1 MYQINRV
8 TESDIAQ
15 FLSLVNGPEWKR
27 DNGLADSDSLTSS
40 FISRGEM
47 REVLRAAVSAAE
59 KRRTILT
66 LRRPTR
72 AVTPEDFEYLV
83 RAIDGVAR
91 AKCLPQRNL
100 ESDDP
105 SSRSLEAPGHVS
117 VVVLPLD
124 GTHPSPDL
132 LARVR
137 QALEPARLLT
147 TRVHVV
153 APRYVTVG
161 VRLTVVPNRDVRVDN
176 ALRNTVFEKLMLFLD
191 PHRGWFD
198 GRGWPL
204 GRDLYISELYQLIA
218 ETAGVDSVVPT
229 IDSQGIPQDE
239 IMLDAAFSGRIVR
252 DESGRIQAISLRSD
266 EFIDAQ
272 IEARNI
278 KIARRA

>member
-1 MYQINRV
+1 
-8 TESDIAQ
+8 
-15 FLSLVNGPEWKR
+15 
-27 DNGLADSDSLTSS
+27 
-40 FISRGEM
+40 
-47 REVLRAAVSAAE
+47 
-59 KRRTILT
+59 
-66 LRRPTR
+66 
-72 AVTPEDFEYLV
+72 
-83 RAIDGVAR
+83 
-91 AKCLPQRNL
+91 
-100 ESDDP
+100 
-105 SSRSLEAPGHVS
+105 
-117 VVVLPLD
+117 
-124 GTHPSPDL
+124 
-132 LARVR
+132 
-137 QALEPARLLT
+137 
-147 TRVHVV
+147 
-153 APRYVTVG
+153 
-161 VRLTVVPNRDVRVDN
+161 
-176 ALRNTVFEKLMLFLD
+176 MLFLD